1 MGGYSRVNEGLPND
15 LEPGQS
21 AFLVNAHEAAITG
34 DIRRQHCRQPPLHL
48 FPVQTMPLET
58 ENQPAYSSML
68 GHYRAS
74 ANVLVGSKTAVAALR
89 RDVAFTPENDGQ
101 FRRSALYS

>member
-48 FPVQTMPLET
+48 FPVQTTPLET

-68 GHYRAS
+68 GRYRAS
-74 ANVLVGSKTAVAALR
+74 ANVSVGSNSEVSLLARHVRCTLAVST
-89 RDVAFTPENDGQ
+89 D
-101 FRRSALYS
+101 